1 MEKIRHFEPY
11 SPLPKK
17 SKKALQEELEE
28 TKKELEE
35 TKKKL
40 EETKAKCNRYA
51 EDIVKISQSEDVQ
64 KGHWHFVISFFDVCQ
79 YTTEALVDVIISRF
93 ERDLE
98 K

>member
-1 MEKIRHFEPY
+1 MEKIRHFKPY

-17 SKKALQEELEE
+17 SNKALQEELEE
-28 TKKELEE
+28 TKKE
-35 TKKKL
+35 L

-79 YTTEALVDVIISRF
+79 HTTEALVDVIISRF

-98 K
+98 KMKKGL